1 VLVNEGD
8 FVHLGQLLVRLDA
21 YDLAADRDEAAARAR
36 EALATLAK
44 LQEGS
49 RPEEV
54 AQARAA
60 ADAARAELQ
69 RLRNGARPE
78 EIGRAEAELQ
88 AATAEFENASTAYG
102 RYRRLAESDDI
113 SMQAFDDVKARMQRA
128 EALRNAARKDLNLL
142 LQGSRPE
149 DIKAAEG
156 RYAEACAR
164 QRLIEEGPRRQDVLA
179 AQAVL
184 DQAQAA
190 LHATET
196 HLSETEIRAS
206 SPAIVQAVSIRPG
219 SLVAGAPV
227 LTLLEANQ
235 VFVTFYVP
243 ETALGALHASDR
255 LAVTSDALPGHTFTG
270 KVTFVAKKG
279 EFTPRNIQTRDD
291 RERYLFVSRL
301 EVEDPQ
307 RLLRPGM
314 AAEIQ
319 LTEPPERH

>member
-1 VLVNEGD
+1 MQRVVIVPLIAVPFLLAGIEWRVGLEGNGAKTFTFSGVVESREIHIGSRVGGRIQELLVNEGD
-8 FVHLGQLLVRLDA
+8 LVQPGQLLVRLDA
-21 YDLAADRDEAAARAR
+21 YDLVAGRDEAAARAR
-36 EALATLAK
+36 EALATLGK

-88 AATAEFENASTAYG
+88 AATAEFANASTTYG
-102 RYRRLAESDDI
+102 RYRRLAETGAV
-113 SMQAFDDVKARMQRA
+113 SMQTFDDVTARMQRA
-128 EALRNAARKDLNLL
+128 EALRDAARKDLDLL

-184 DQAQAA
+184 DQARAA
-190 LHATET
+190 LRATET

-206 SPAIVQAVSIRPG
+206 SPATVQV
-219 SLVAGAPV
+219 
-227 LTLLEANQ
+227 
-235 VFVTFYVP
+235 
-243 ETALGALHASDR
+243 
-255 LAVTSDALPGHTFTG
+255 
-270 KVTFVAKKG
+270 
-279 EFTPRNIQTRDD
+279 
-291 RERYLFVSRL
+291 
-301 EVEDPQ
+301 
-307 RLLRPGM
+307 
-314 AAEIQ
+314 
-319 LTEPPERH
+319 